1 MVLMRLCICISQI
14 KVFTSNLKLPNS
26 SVVRPWTNALTW
38 LLLFFN
44 IFWLPFL
51 IMAIRYGYM
60 HVIGGQEDWLL
71 TLEKFQTT
79 GTYSTM
85 LNLGYY

>member
-1 MVLMRLCICISQI
+1 MVLIRLCICISQI

-60 HVIGGQEDWLL
+60 HVIGGQDEWLL

-79 GTYSTM
+79 GTYSIM
-85 LNLGYY
+85 LN